1 MEKILVV
8 INVTLFAASLSADNT
23 DEEVSTVILYIM
35 LLIGQFVTTS
45 TCLSGAHAL
54 KRKVYHRNSV
64 SEEPLGLYETKV
76 IDFNITDQ
84 SIHNKIPEGIP
95 VGIPVVET

>member
-23 DEEVSTVILYIM
+23 EEEVSTVILYIM

>member
-1 MEKILVV
+1 ML

-35 LLIGQFVTTS
+35 LTIGHFVSTS
-45 TCLSGAHAL
+45 TCLSGAKAL
-54 KRKVYHRNSV
+54 KQKVYHRNSV
-64 SEEPLGLYETKV
+64 IEEPLTTYETRV
-76 IDFNITDQ
+76 NDFNITDQ
-84 SIHNKIPEGIP
+84 SIHNKIPEVIP